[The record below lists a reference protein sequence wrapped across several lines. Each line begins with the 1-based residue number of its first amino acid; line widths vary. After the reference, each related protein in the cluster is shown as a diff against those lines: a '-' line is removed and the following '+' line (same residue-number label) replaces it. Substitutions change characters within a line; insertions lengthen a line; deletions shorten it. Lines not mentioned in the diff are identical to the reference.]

1 MGNFVEKWGVFE
13 VSFEGPRN
21 GNPYIDVNFGAIF
34 KHEGISIKVNGFY
47 DGDGIY
53 KVRFMPNILGQ
64 WTFITESNVSSL
76 RGLRGSFVCVEP
88 SKKNH
93 GPVKVK
99 DKFYFEYSDGTP
111 YHPFGTTCY
120 AWIHQPL
127 ELQEKTLETLKSS
140 PFNKLRM
147 CVFPK
152 HYEYNY
158 NEPILYPFEG
168 SLDRGFDFSK
178 YNPEFFRHLEKRIL
192 DLQEMGIECDLI
204 LFHPYDRWGFSKMGV
219 ENDDRYVKYIVSR
232 LSSFRNIWWSMANEY
247 DLMEFL
253 KMKNHEDW
261 DRLAKIVQENDPYG
275 HLISIHN
282 WKKFYDFNKQWVTH
296 CSIQRID
303 VYKTSENTDKW
314 RRAFNK
320 PIVIDECAYEGNIEH
335 GWGNITGEEMTR
347 RVWEG
352 VVRGGYVGHGE
363 TYVHPKDIL
372 WWAHGGELHGTS
384 YHRIGFL
391 KRIIEEAPGNIQ
403 PIENT
408 AEINPYWDV
417 AVGSVGEDYYIFYF
431 GFNQPSFRTFHM
443 PKDKKYYV
451 DIIDTWNMTIKRLPG
466 LYSGDFRIDLPG
478 KQYIAVRMIKAG

>member
-1 MGNFVEKWGVFE
+1 MSNFVEKWGLFE
-13 VSFEGPRN
+13 ASFEGPRN
-21 GNPYIDVNFGAIF
+21 GNPYIDVNFEVIF
-34 KHEGISIKVNGFY
+34 KHEEILIKVNGFY

-53 KVRFMPNILGQ
+53 KVRFMPNILGE
-64 WTFITESNVSSL
+64 WTFVTESNVSSL

-93 GPVKVK
+93 GPVRVK

-111 YHPFGTTCY
+111 YYPFGTTCY
-120 AWIHQPL
+120 AWIHQQL
-127 ELQEKTLETLKSS
+127 ELQDKTLETLKSS

-152 HYEYNY
+152 HYDYNH
-158 NEPILYPFEG
+158 NEPILYAFEG

-178 YNPEFFRHLEKRIL
+178 YNPEFFRHLEKKIL
-192 DLQEMGIECDLI
+192 DLQEIGIECDLI

-275 HLISIHN
+275 HLMSIHN

-303 VYKTSENTDKW
+303 VYKTSENTDEW
-314 RRAFNK
+314 RRHFNK

-363 TYVHPKDIL
+363 TYMHPKDIL
-372 WWAHGGELHGTS
+372 WWAHGGELDGTS

-391 KRIIEEAPGNIQ
+391 KRIIEEVPGNIQ

-417 AVGSVGEDYYIFYF
+417 AVGSFGEDYYIFYF
-431 GFNQPSFRTFHM
+431 GFNQPSFRTFNM
-443 PKDKKYYV
+443 PKDKEYYV